1 MVTSNASRWESGFKL
16 NIPEFPSSLQLE
28 EFLDWVV
35 AVEEVL
41 DFKEVSDDRRVP
53 LVATKFR
60 GRAAGWW
67 QLLKQSRVRQWKAKI
82 NSWEKL
88 LNHMRAT
95 FLHHN
100 YVRTM

>member
-1 MVTSNASRWESGFKL
+1 LVTSNANRWESRFKL
-16 NIPEFPSSLQLE
+16 DIPKFQSSLQLE
-28 EFLDWVV
+28 EFLDWVL
-35 AVEEVL
+35 AVEEDL
-41 DFKEVSDDRRVP
+41 DFTEVSDDWRVP

-60 GRAAGWW
+60 RRAAGWW

-88 LNHMRAT
+88 LKHMRAT

-100 YVRTM
+100 YVRIM